1 MLLLLLLLLVKDIL
15 DGPRNELEGIVDDD
29 DDRVA
34 FFLRACLRGEEN
46 WTADLDTRR
55 FSYEA

>member
-1 MLLLLLLLLVKDIL
+1 MDNL
-15 DGPRNELEGIVDDD
+15 DGPRNELEGIMDDDDD